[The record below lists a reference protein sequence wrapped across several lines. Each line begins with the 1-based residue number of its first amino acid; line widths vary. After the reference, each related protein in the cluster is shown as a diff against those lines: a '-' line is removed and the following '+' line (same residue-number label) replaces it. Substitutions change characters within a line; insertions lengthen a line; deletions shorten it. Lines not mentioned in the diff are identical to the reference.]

1 MDNPVTH
8 WQILTKRP
16 QELEK
21 FYEALFGWKFSADN
35 PLGYKI
41 VDRASSDGIGGG
53 IWPISQDEGSSKVQ
67 LFVRVNDVNGS
78 VKAAEALGAR
88 IIIPLQ
94 TLPGGDQM
102 AVMTDPDGIPFTM
115 FKSAGS
121 VPL

>member
-21 FYEALFGWKFSADN
+21 FYESLFGWKFSADN
-35 PLGYKI
+35 PLGYRI

-53 IWPISQDEGSSKVQ
+53 IWPISQTEGNSKVQ
-67 LFVRVNDVNGS
+67 LFIRVNDVEGS
-78 VKAAEALGAR
+78 VKAAETLGAK

-94 TLPGGDQM
+94 MLPQGDLM

-115 FKSAGS
+115 FKSSGS

>member
-21 FYEALFGWKFSADN
+21 FYEALFGWKFSDDN
-35 PLGYKI
+35 TLGYKI
-41 VDRASSDGIGGG
+41 TDRASTDGIGGG
-53 IWPISQDEGSSKVQ
+53 IWPISDDEGSSKVQ

-78 VKAAEALGAR
+78 VKAAETLGAR
-88 IIIPLQ
+88 IIIQPQ
-94 TLPGGDQM
+94 TLPGGDQI

-115 FKSAGS
+115 FRSAGS